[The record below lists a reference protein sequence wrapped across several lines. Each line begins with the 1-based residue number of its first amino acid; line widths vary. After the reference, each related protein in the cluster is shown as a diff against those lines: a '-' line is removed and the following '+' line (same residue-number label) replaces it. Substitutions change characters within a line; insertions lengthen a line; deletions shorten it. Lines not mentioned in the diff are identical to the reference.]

1 MIPALRAPHPHF
13 PQLANPRETR
23 FPPCSCTLAPEFPKI
38 RAPAPVANPR
48 QRTCLYEHNHPR
60 TRRIRPETT
69 AATLLIHTRP
79 ARRRAGRDCRRELRH
94 LPQRPLHAR
103 QRMGHERLPARPR
116 PRSRR
121 QSRRPRRTHQAAT
134 ASASAGSPA
143 VAERAPRASRAT
155 QISAPAPRAPSSSA
169 TAGLHPGCAPTGRG
183 SARSP
188 RRSTPQK
195 PARFSAAAS
204 PCSIPSSNAACGF
217 GLPRDTSANSPV
229 FVISGCG
236 NAGVSAGAS
245 TARALPAN
253 PPPSVDAASA
263 EVVRKNARRE
273 SGSCSEFGAMARDY
287 EAGTPHLPPRI
298 APRLT
303 HFAARAT
310 ARKVK
315 SEFSATEGEKASPG
329 PDGQKQFTA
338 STPTPKAR
346 LLAPSA

>member
-1 MIPALRAPHPHF
+1 MLDNEWGMSA
-13 PQLANPRETR
+13 
-23 FPPCSCTLAPEFPKI
+23 
-38 RAPAPVANPR
+38 
-48 QRTCLYEHNHPR
+48 Y
-60 TRRIRPETT
+60 
-69 AATLLIHTRP
+69 
-79 ARRRAGRDCRRELRH
+79 
-94 LPQRPLHAR
+94 PLVP
-103 QRMGHERLPARPR
+103 GHEVVGKVVALGEHTKRLKVGDRVGLGWFSGSCGAC
-116 PRSRR
+116 
-121 QSRRPRRTHQAAT
+121 AACLAGDRNLC
-134 ASASAGSPA
+134 ASAEGTI
-143 VAERAPRASRAT
+143 VQRHGGFASRV
-155 QISAPAPRAPSSSA
+155 RAHWSWVSPLPEALDS
-169 TAGLHPGCAPTGRG
+169 TKAGPLFCGGITV
-183 SARSP
+183 
-188 RRSTPQK
+188 
-195 PARFSAAAS
+195 
-204 PCSIPSSNAACGF
+204 SIPSSNAACGF